1 MYPNNRSKW
10 IGEFYQEEI
19 TDIADKMYEYA
30 VVKNSTKQEGVKP
43 MIRRKRVNESDSQEK
58 KSVIGLWKDFLKE
71 LQNNSSYK
79 ELDMGRWY
87 KVFARDDSRCIITM
101 KVISALG
108 LWKVV
113 FQDVDGN
120 TEMFLV
126 GSEDQYWDMQDYWGE
141 KF

>member
-1 MYPNNRSKW
+1 MRKL
-10 IGEFYQEEI
+10 
-19 TDIADKMYEYA
+19 
-30 VVKNSTKQEGVKP
+30 
-43 MIRRKRVNESDSQEK
+43 KRVNESDSLK
-58 KSVIGLWKDFLKE
+58 KKTVIGLWEDFLKE
-71 LQNNSSYK
+71 LRNYSSYK

-87 KVFARDDSRCIITM
+87 KVFARDDARCIITM

-120 TEMFLV
+120 TEKFLV